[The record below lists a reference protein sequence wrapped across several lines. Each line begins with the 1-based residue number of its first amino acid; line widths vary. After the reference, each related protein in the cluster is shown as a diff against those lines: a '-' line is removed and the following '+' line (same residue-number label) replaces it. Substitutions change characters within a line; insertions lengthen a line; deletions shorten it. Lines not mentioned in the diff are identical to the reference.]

1 MIIGQIICN
10 KILSFSVVDLSFEF
24 LMPKFKKDGRSTKE
38 IWSFTLL
45 PPSYYGLVIFICYKI
60 ENVPLLKSG
69 SNGNQ
74 CYNSFLSIFCF
85 NDGS

>member
-10 KILSFSVVDLSFEF
+10 KILSFSVADLSFEL

-45 PPSYYGLVIFICYKI
+45 PPSYYGLVNFICY
-60 ENVPLLKSG
+60 
-69 SNGNQ
+69 
-74 CYNSFLSIFCF
+74 
-85 NDGS
+85 